1 MVDPARLRALLDR
14 LDEEI
19 EELRRF
25 ATLSPEELVSDRAW
39 MGAVKYGFIVTIEIC
54 IDVGEHVISSERL
67 RGPSSFADIFTIL
80 GENGYLSEDIVPALR
95 SMARFR
101 NLLVHGYQRVDDARV
116 VEILRSHLDDLEVFR
131 SQIARDIGR

>member
-1 MVDPARLRALLDR
+1 MVDPARVRALLDR
-14 LDEEI
+14 LDEELV
-19 EELRRF
+19 ELRRF
-25 ATLSPEELVSDRAW
+25 AALNPEDLLSDRAR
-39 MGAVKYGFIVTIEIC
+39 MGAVKYGFIVAIEIC

-80 GENGYLSEDIVPALR
+80 RENGYLSGELAPALR

-116 VEILRSHLDDLEVFR
+116 VEILQSHLDDLDVFR
-131 SQIARDIGR
+131 S